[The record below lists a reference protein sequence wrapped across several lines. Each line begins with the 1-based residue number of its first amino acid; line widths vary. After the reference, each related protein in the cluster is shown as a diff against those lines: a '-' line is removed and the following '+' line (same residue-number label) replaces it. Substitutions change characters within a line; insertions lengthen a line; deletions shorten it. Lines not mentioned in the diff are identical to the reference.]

1 MTREKKSR
9 KVPAL
14 KSAPRAPKKSRAEI
28 DQLSREQ
35 KRLKK
40 RKGLRSGSRQNV
52 AEQGQQNEG
61 RAVKDPRI
69 GSKKPVPLM
78 VEFVNRQPKKSAVAA
93 APAKPKLTPAEE
105 LAMLENDE
113 RLHLLLDRVDAGESL
128 SSEEQSY
135 VDNALDRVDELM
147 QILGLT
153 DEDESAEQDSQ
164 APGNSPEDLWE
175 RFNNSDPKAF

>member
-1 MTREKKSR
+1 M
-9 KVPAL
+9 
-14 KSAPRAPKKSRAEI
+14 
-28 DQLSREQ
+28 
-35 KRLKK
+35 
-40 RKGLRSGSRQNV
+40 
-52 AEQGQQNEG
+52 
-61 RAVKDPRI
+61 
-69 GSKKPVPLM
+69 
-78 VEFVNRQPKKSAVAA
+78 
-93 APAKPKLTPAEE
+93 
-105 LAMLENDE
+105 AMLENDE

-153 DEDESAEQDSQ
+153 DEEESAEQDSQ

>member
-1 MTREKKSR
+1 
-9 KVPAL
+9 
-14 KSAPRAPKKSRAEI
+14 
-28 DQLSREQ
+28 
-35 KRLKK
+35 
-40 RKGLRSGSRQNV
+40 
-52 AEQGQQNEG
+52 
-61 RAVKDPRI
+61 
-69 GSKKPVPLM
+69 
-78 VEFVNRQPKKSAVAA
+78 
-93 APAKPKLTPAEE
+93 
-105 LAMLENDE
+105 MLENDE

-153 DEDESAEQDSQ
+153 DEEESAEQDSQ